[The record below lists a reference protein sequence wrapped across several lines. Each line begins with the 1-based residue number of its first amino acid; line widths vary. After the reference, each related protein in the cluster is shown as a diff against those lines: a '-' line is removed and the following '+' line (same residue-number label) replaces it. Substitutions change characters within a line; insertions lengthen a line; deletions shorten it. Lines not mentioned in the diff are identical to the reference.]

1 MTWFAKVLAGLIIY
15 LAACW
20 GFKACVHVFTLKSE
34 KPSQSE
40 TSPEID
46 LSQPD
51 PLAVRDLFT
60 KGTKQYVILN
70 LYDWIVLEGNR
81 TGPQLAYLYI
91 ALTKNHLIESKSPSK
106 LLEALENTYPDLKFA
121 SWSTLR
127 HAYSDIKNR
136 PEGRVK
142 KEDQAKADAIFK
154 TLTAPKPPK

>member
-60 KGTKQYVILN
+60 KGTKQYVISN

-81 TGPQLAYLYI
+81 PRSLQVTYD
-91 ALTKNHLIESKSPSK
+91 HLP
-106 LLEALENTYPDLKFA
+106 
-121 SWSTLR
+121 
-127 HAYSDIKNR
+127 
-136 PEGRVK
+136 
-142 KEDQAKADAIFK
+142 
-154 TLTAPKPPK
+154 